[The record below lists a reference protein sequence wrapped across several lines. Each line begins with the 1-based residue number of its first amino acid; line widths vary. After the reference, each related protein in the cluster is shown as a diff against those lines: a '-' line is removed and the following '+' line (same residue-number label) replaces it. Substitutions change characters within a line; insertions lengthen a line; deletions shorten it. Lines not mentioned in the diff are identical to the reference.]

1 MNFHCVMQHCFCIMT
16 NDYLVCCEQRK
27 VIRNLPSV
35 FMYLLRSP
43 GTTAKL
49 EAIEYRLHA
58 IKNKLHHTTKQLK
71 GTRE

>member
-1 MNFHCVMQHCFCIMT
+1 
-16 NDYLVCCEQRK
+16 
-27 VIRNLPSV
+27 
-35 FMYLLRSP
+35 MYLLRSP